1 MGNNIKSTAHEIEYF
16 PGDLVW
22 YADPPRIVYDVN
34 NPNYTEASCEEPWMD
49 YSNSGGHVGIVLK
62 KNDREFPPNMYGP
75 IFTVYFFSNRSE
87 GRKTIGLFGDPPHSI
102 KVGGKAL
109 KLISRGN

>member
-1 MGNNIKSTAHEIEYF
+1 MGNNVKSSVREIAYF

-22 YADPPRIVYDVN
+22 YADPPRIEYNADNPKSEETNLTAPWLDKN
-34 NPNYTEASCEEPWMD
+34 NP
-49 YSNSGGHVGIVLK
+49 GGHVGIILN
-62 KNDREFPPNMYGP
+62 KNDREFPPNMYGS
-75 IFTVYFFSNRSE
+75 IFTVYFFSNRGA

-102 KVGGKAL
+102 KIGGKAL